1 MRILL
6 TNDDG
11 INALGLRMLA
21 EYLNKAGHQVIIVAP
36 DRERSASS
44 HSISLKKNL
53 RLTRIR
59 EDEYCVDGT
68 PVDCIVVATQKI
80 LQRPVDLVISGINA
94 GQNMGEDVLYSG
106 TVAAALEA
114 SLFGYKAMAVS
125 INSYQNQNFD
135 TPASWM
141 VKLLDLGLDTLIP
154 ENGILNLNFPNVP
167 SEGLRGIRLTR
178 TGHRRYYNFIHIIE
192 ELDDG
197 FIYRIGGEAPAW
209 EIESGTDAEAV
220 AENFI
225 SITPLGVSLTLGD
238 AFPAILQWLESN
250 NLLHFEKSDAL

>member
-21 EYLNKAGHQVIIVAP
+21 EYLRKAGHQVIIVAP

-53 RLTRIR
+53 RLTRIK
-59 EDEYCVDGT
+59 EDDYCVDGT
-68 PVDCIVVATQKI
+68 PVDCIVVATQKMLI
-80 LQRPVDLVISGINA
+80 HPVDLVISGINA

-114 SLFGYKAMAVS
+114 GLFGYRAIAIS

-135 TPASWM
+135 VPASWI
-141 VKLLDLGLDTLIP
+141 VKLLDLGLDNLIP
-154 ENGILNLNFPNVP
+154 ENGILNLNFPNVS
-167 SEGLRGIRLTR
+167 SEELRGIRLTR

-197 FIYRIGGEAPAW
+197 FIYRIGGEAPTW
-209 EIESGTDAEAV
+209 EIETGTDAEAIK
-220 AENFI
+220 ENYI
-225 SITPLGVSLTLGD
+225 SITPLGLSLTRGD
-238 AFPAILQWLESN
+238 AFPSILQWLENN
-250 NLLHFEKSDAL
+250 NLLQFEISDAL